1 MRWYNMQCDL
11 SWFSLITKVQQ
22 NIFFFVFSNIII
34 LYFSPAFSSIVF
46 QHGCHQTASGWN
58 NFEQNF
64 IWLSKVFSGEQ
75 KQTNKQKTIIIT
87 IIMIDH
93 YHNHQRKK
101 NIFIRFWPTYVLMS
115 ISLTKKLKTEYLES
129 SFSVLKTKYLGPG
142 ILRIY

>member
-1 MRWYNMQCDL
+1 M
-11 SWFSLITKVQQ
+11 WFVMVFIDYKSATKYF
-22 NIFFFVFSNIII
+22 FFFVFSNIII

-87 IIMIDH
+87 TIIMIDH